1 MYIEGDA
8 GQNKMYGRF
17 VFMKLLTKE
26 KEIDLPSPLGEK
38 VFFHQLEVS
47 NYCFTLVKKTFN
59 SGMGKVI
66 V

>member
-26 KEIDLPSPLGEK
+26 KEKDLPSPLGEK
-38 VFFHQLEVS
+38 VFFHQLEIIVVS
-47 NYCFTLVKKTFN
+47 L
-59 SGMGKVI
+59 
-66 V
+66 